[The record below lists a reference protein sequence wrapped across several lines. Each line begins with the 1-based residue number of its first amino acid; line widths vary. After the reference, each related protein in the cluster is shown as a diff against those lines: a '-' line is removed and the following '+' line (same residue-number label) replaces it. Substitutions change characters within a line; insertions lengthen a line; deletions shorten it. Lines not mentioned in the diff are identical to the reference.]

1 MKINKYNYSQIYLLS
16 RSLCLGTLFSF
27 SFFYVGTNALI
38 SFILGT
44 LLGGF
49 FTLVFS
55 YIKLNKKT
63 KFFELLLYIFF
74 IELSFI
80 IITTFISSFFLNK
93 TPKIIIILP
102 SIMLCFYASLKNN
115 DTLKNFAL
123 VLTFFSII
131 TIIFNFLSLMHF
143 IDIKNILPLFT
154 FKNNKMIKSVLFYA
168 VITSAP
174 LLLLTDQN
182 ISQKDFLISYF
193 ITNIISF
200 IICFAIVSILGRH
213 LIKMYSYP
221 EYMVLKKIQISSF
234 IENVENFV
242 SLIWL
247 FDLFYLI
254 TFSIKKTSLILK
266 KNYLTYILVIMIC
279 IINSFFINSNYE
291 YMLFIYKN
299 VYVILYIL
307 IIPIIIFSDK
317 KKNYFIPKK

>member
-27 SFFYVGTNALI
+27 AFFNVGPDALI
-38 SFILGT
+38 SFVLGT

-49 FTLVFS
+49 FTLIFS

-63 KFFELLLYIFF
+63 KFFEILLYMFF

-93 TPKIIIILP
+93 TPKMIIILP
-102 SIMLCFYASLKNN
+102 SIILCIYAASKNN
-115 DTLKNFAL
+115 DTLKNWAL

-131 TIIFNFLSLMHF
+131 TLIFNFLSLTHF
-143 IDIKNILPLFT
+143 IDIQNMLPLFT
-154 FKNNKMIKSVLFYA
+154 FKNNKMIISVLFYA

-174 LLLLTDQN
+174 LLLLNDQN
-182 ISQKDFLISYF
+182 ISNKEFLISYF
-193 ITNIISF
+193 ITNIISL

-213 LIKMYSYP
+213 LIKIYSYP

-247 FDLFYLI
+247 FDLFYVM
-254 TFSIKKTSLILK
+254 TFSIKKTTIILK
-266 KNYLTYILVIMIC
+266 KKYLTYILVILISL
-279 IINSFFINSNYE
+279 INSFFINSNYE
-291 YMLFIYKN
+291 YMLFVYKN
-299 VYVILYIL
+299 IYIILYIL
-307 IIPIIIFSDK
+307 IIPIIIFADK
-317 KKNYFIPKK
+317 KKNYFVPKK

>member
-1 MKINKYNYSQIYLLS
+1 MNDILLNLAESKYMKL
-16 RSLCLGTLFSF
+16 LFSF
-27 SFFYVGTNALI
+27 AFFNVGPDALI
-38 SFILGT
+38 SFVLGT

-49 FTLVFS
+49 FTLIFS

-63 KFFELLLYIFF
+63 KFFEILLYMFF

-93 TPKIIIILP
+93 TPKMIIILP
-102 SIMLCFYASLKNN
+102 SIILCIYAASKNN
-115 DTLKNFAL
+115 DTLKNWAL

-131 TIIFNFLSLMHF
+131 TIIFNFLSLTHF
-143 IDIKNILPLFT
+143 IDIQNMLPLFT

-174 LLLLTDQN
+174 LLLLNDQN
-182 ISQKDFLISYF
+182 ISNKEFLISYF
-193 ITNIISF
+193 ITNIISL

-213 LIKMYSYP
+213 LIKIYSYP

-247 FDLFYLI
+247 FDLFYVI
-254 TFSIKKTSLILK
+254 TFSIKKTTIILK
-266 KNYLTYILVIMIC
+266 KKYLTYILVILISL
-279 IINSFFINSNYE
+279 INSFFINSNYE
-291 YMLFIYKN
+291 YMLFVYKN
-299 VYVILYIL
+299 IYIILYIL
-307 IIPIIIFSDK
+307 IIPIIIFADK
-317 KKNYFIPKK
+317 KKNYFVPKK